1 LPKEQI
7 FIAMKKIIYAAVLS
21 TVIYTSG
28 YYLWVA
34 SSPIRFK
41 DESFQSGIASESVN
55 ASGPTFIDYD
65 NDGDIDIYV
74 VTEYHGEGQGNR
86 LFENQGDRMFVD
98 VAELR
103 GVDND
108 NALGRGASWGDYDND
123 GDMDL
128 AISNL
133 PPTDRSTHIP
143 TTLYKNLLKETGE
156 PNFQNVTRE
165 AQLFRKGNE
174 NDLEIG
180 GIGNTGAGI
189 AWADYDNDGDLDLY
203 WKCADFD
210 VENALFR
217 NNGDGT
223 FTDVTEET
231 GTGVLEF
238 VLEANSQGAPSWT
251 DANHDGY
258 VDLLVTNEGDKKILF
273 LNDQEGSFKNI
284 TSSFRPPSGVVFLNP
299 GNANGACIGDIDND
313 GDMDVFLPTSDQANR
328 LYISLLKDTGQLSY
342 KDITLTSGVS
352 NKSGARGCAMGDFDN
367 DGLIDIYVNN
377 GGLADT
383 LINDVIDIPIFV
395 QFYIAIEPDV
405 NKLFRNNGD
414 LTFSDLAWRSRAS
427 GYGVGSGVGTA
438 DLDEDGFLDIFFTNR
453 TFYTGGEQITKSDR
467 NYLLFNR
474 GNRNNWLTVNLVGEE
489 SNTNGYGAKVTLASD
504 DLTQYREAT
513 SAHGY
518 NSGNDP
524 RMHFGLGKKS
534 SVDFIEVIWPSG
546 KKTKLVN
553 PSINQ
558 TVTIKE

>member
-1 LPKEQI
+1 
-7 FIAMKKIIYAAVLS
+7 MKKIIYAVVLS

-251 DANHDGY
+251 DVNHDGY

-474 GNRNNWLTVNLVGEE
+474 GNRNNWLTINLVGEE

>member
-1 LPKEQI
+1 
-7 FIAMKKIIYAAVLS
+7 MKKIIYAIVLS
-21 TVIYTSG
+21 TFIYTSG
-28 YYLWVA
+28 YYVWVG
-34 SSPIRFK
+34 SSPIQFK
-41 DESFQSGIASESVN
+41 DESFQSGVASEGVN
-55 ASGPTFIDYD
+55 SSGPTFIDYD

-133 PPTDRSTHIP
+133 PPTDKSTHIP

-174 NDLEIG
+174 DDLKIG

-210 VENALFR
+210 IENALFR

-251 DANHDGY
+251 DVDHDGY

-284 TSSFRPPSGVVFLNP
+284 TTSFRPPSGVVFLNP

-313 GDMDVFLPTSDQANR
+313 GDMDVFLSTSDQANR

-352 NKSGARGCAMGDFDN
+352 HKSGARGCAMGDFDN

-414 LTFSDLAWRSRAS
+414 LTFSDLTWRSRAS

-453 TFYTGGEQITKSDR
+453 TFYTGGEQITESDR

-474 GNRNNWLTVNLVGEE
+474 GNRNNWLTVNLVGQE
-489 SNTNGYGAKVTLASD
+489 SNTNGYGAKVTLAAD

-524 RMHFGLGKKS
+524 RMHFGLGNKS
-534 SVDFIEVIWPSG
+534 SIDFIEVLWPSG
-546 KKTKLVN
+546 KKSKVMN

-558 TVTIKE
+558 TVTIEE

>member
-1 LPKEQI
+1 
-7 FIAMKKIIYAAVLS
+7 MKKIIYAVVLS
-21 TVIYTSG
+21 TFIYTSG
-28 YYLWVA
+28 YYVWVG
-34 SSPIRFK
+34 SSPIQFK
-41 DESFQSGIASESVN
+41 DESFQSGVASEGVN
-55 ASGPTFIDYD
+55 SSGPTFIDYD

-133 PPTDRSTHIP
+133 PPTDKSTHIP

-174 NDLEIG
+174 DDRKIG

-210 VENALFR
+210 IENALFR

-251 DANHDGY
+251 DVDHDGY

-284 TSSFRPPSGVVFLNP
+284 TTSFRPPSGVVFLNP

-313 GDMDVFLPTSDQANR
+313 GDMDVFLSTSDQANR
-328 LYISLLKDTGQLSY
+328 LYISLLKDTGQLNY

-352 NKSGARGCAMGDFDN
+352 HKSGARGCAMGDFDN

-414 LTFSDLAWRSRAS
+414 LTFSDLTWRSRAS

-453 TFYTGGEQITKSDR
+453 TFYTGGEQITESDR

-474 GNRNNWLTVNLVGEE
+474 GNRNNWLTVNLVGQE
-489 SNTNGYGAKVTLASD
+489 SNTNGYGAKVTLAAD
-504 DLTQYREAT
+504 DLTQHREAT

-524 RMHFGLGKKS
+524 RMHFGLGNKS
-534 SVDFIEVIWPSG
+534 SIDFIEVLWPSG
-546 KKTKLVN
+546 KKSKVMN

-558 TVTIKE
+558 TVTIEE

>member
-1 LPKEQI
+1 
-7 FIAMKKIIYAAVLS
+7 MKKIIYAIVLS
-21 TVIYTSG
+21 TFIYTSG
-28 YYLWVA
+28 YYVWVG
-34 SSPIRFK
+34 SSPIQFK
-41 DESFQSGIASESVN
+41 DESYQSGVASEGVN
-55 ASGPTFIDYD
+55 SSGPTFIDYD

-133 PPTDRSTHIP
+133 PPTDKSTHIP

-174 NDLEIG
+174 DDRKIG

-210 VENALFR
+210 IENALFR

-251 DANHDGY
+251 DVDHDGY

-284 TSSFRPPSGVVFLNP
+284 TTSFRPPSGVVFLNP

-313 GDMDVFLPTSDQANR
+313 GDMDVFLSTSDQANR
-328 LYISLLKDTGQLSY
+328 LYISLLKDTGQLNY

-352 NKSGARGCAMGDFDN
+352 HKSGARGCAMGDFDN

-414 LTFSDLAWRSRAS
+414 LTFSDLTWRSRAS

-453 TFYTGGEQITKSDR
+453 TFYTGGEQITESDR

-474 GNRNNWLTVNLVGEE
+474 GNRNNWLTVNLVGQE
-489 SNTNGYGAKVTLASD
+489 SNTNGYGAKVTLAAD
-504 DLTQYREAT
+504 DLTQHREAT

-524 RMHFGLGKKS
+524 RMHFGLGNKS
-534 SVDFIEVIWPSG
+534 SIDFIEVLWPSG
-546 KKTKLVN
+546 KKSKVMN

-558 TVTIKE
+558 TVTIEE

>member
-1 LPKEQI
+1 
-7 FIAMKKIIYAAVLS
+7 MKKIIYAVVLS

-174 NDLEIG
+174 NDLDIG

-352 NKSGARGCAMGDFDN
+352 NKSGARGCVMGDFDN

>member
-1 LPKEQI
+1 
-7 FIAMKKIIYAAVLS
+7 MKKIIYAIVLS
-21 TVIYTSG
+21 TAIYTSG
-28 YYLWVA
+28 YYVWVG
-34 SSPIRFK
+34 SSPIQFK
-41 DESFQSGIASESVN
+41 DESYQSGVASEGVN
-55 ASGPTFIDYD
+55 SSGPTFIDYD

-133 PPTDRSTHIP
+133 PPTDKSTHIP

-174 NDLEIG
+174 DDRKIG

-210 VENALFR
+210 IENALFR

-251 DANHDGY
+251 DVDHDGY

-284 TSSFRPPSGVVFLNP
+284 TTSFRPPSGVVFLNP

-313 GDMDVFLPTSDQANR
+313 GDMDVFLSTSDQANR

-352 NKSGARGCAMGDFDN
+352 HKSGARGCAMGDFDN

-414 LTFSDLAWRSRAS
+414 LTFSDLTWRSRAS

-453 TFYTGGEQITKSDR
+453 TFYTGGEQITESDR

-474 GNRNNWLTVNLVGEE
+474 GNRNNWLTVNLVGQE
-489 SNTNGYGAKVTLASD
+489 SNTNGYGARVTLAAD

-524 RMHFGLGKKS
+524 RMHFGLGNKS
-534 SVDFIEVIWPSG
+534 SIDFIEVLWPSG
-546 KKTKLVN
+546 KKSKVMN

-558 TVTIKE
+558 TVTIEE

>member
-1 LPKEQI
+1 
-7 FIAMKKIIYAAVLS
+7 MKKIIYAIVLS
-21 TVIYTSG
+21 TFIYTSG
-28 YYLWVA
+28 YYVWVG
-34 SSPIRFK
+34 SSPIQFK
-41 DESFQSGIASESVN
+41 DESYQSGVASEGVN
-55 ASGPTFIDYD
+55 SSGPTFIDYD

-86 LFENQGDRMFVD
+86 LFENQGDRMFAD

-133 PPTDRSTHIP
+133 PPTDKSTHIP

-174 NDLEIG
+174 DDRKIG

-210 VENALFR
+210 IENALFR

-251 DANHDGY
+251 DVDHDGY

-273 LNDQEGSFKNI
+273 LNDQKGSFKNI
-284 TSSFRPPSGVVFLNP
+284 TTSFRPPSGVVFLNP

-313 GDMDVFLPTSDQANR
+313 GDMDVFLSTSDQANR
-328 LYISLLKDTGQLSY
+328 LYISLLKDTGQLNY

-352 NKSGARGCAMGDFDN
+352 HKSGARGCAMGDFDN

-414 LTFSDLAWRSRAS
+414 LTFSDLTWRSRAS

-453 TFYTGGEQITKSDR
+453 TFYTGGEQITESDR

-474 GNRNNWLTVNLVGEE
+474 GNRNSWLTVNLVGQE
-489 SNTNGYGAKVTLASD
+489 SNTNGYGARVTLVAD

-524 RMHFGLGKKS
+524 RMHFGLGNKS
-534 SVDFIEVIWPSG
+534 SIDFIEVLWPSG
-546 KKTKLVN
+546 KKSKVMN

-558 TVTIKE
+558 TVNIEE

>member
-1 LPKEQI
+1 
-7 FIAMKKIIYAAVLS
+7 MKKIIYAIVLS
-21 TVIYTSG
+21 TAIYTSG
-28 YYLWVA
+28 YYVWVG
-34 SSPIRFK
+34 SSPIQFK
-41 DESFQSGIASESVN
+41 DESYQSGVASEGVN
-55 ASGPTFIDYD
+55 SSGPTFIDYD

-133 PPTDRSTHIP
+133 PPTDKSTHIP

-174 NDLEIG
+174 DDLKIG

-210 VENALFR
+210 IENALFR

-251 DANHDGY
+251 DVNHDGY

-284 TSSFRPPSGVVFLNP
+284 TTSFRPPSGVVFLNP

-313 GDMDVFLPTSDQANR
+313 GDMDVFLSTSDQANR

-352 NKSGARGCAMGDFDN
+352 HKSGARGCAMGDFDN

-414 LTFSDLAWRSRAS
+414 LTFSDLTWRSRAS

-453 TFYTGGEQITKSDR
+453 TFYTGGEQITESDR

-474 GNRNNWLTVNLVGEE
+474 GNRNNWLTVNLVGQE
-489 SNTNGYGAKVTLASD
+489 SNTNGYGAKVTLAAD

-524 RMHFGLGKKS
+524 RMHFGLGNKS
-534 SVDFIEVIWPSG
+534 SIDFIEVLWPSG
-546 KKTKLVN
+546 KKSKVMN

-558 TVTIKE
+558 TVTIEE

>member
-1 LPKEQI
+1 
-7 FIAMKKIIYAAVLS
+7 MKKIIYAVVLS

-174 NDLEIG
+174 NDLDIG

-251 DANHDGY
+251 DVNHDGY

-438 DLDEDGFLDIFFTNR
+438 DLDVDGFLDIFFTNR

-504 DLTQYREAT
+504 DLTQFREAT

>member
-1 LPKEQI
+1 LLKEQI
-7 FIAMKKIIYAAVLS
+7 FIAMKKIIYAIVLS
-21 TVIYTSG
+21 TAIYTSG
-28 YYLWVA
+28 YYVWVG
-34 SSPIRFK
+34 SSPIQFK
-41 DESFQSGIASESVN
+41 DESYQSGVASEGVN
-55 ASGPTFIDYD
+55 SSGPTFIDYD

-86 LFENQGDRMFVD
+86 LFENQGDRMFAD

-133 PPTDRSTHIP
+133 PPTDKSTHIP

-174 NDLEIG
+174 DDRKIG

-210 VENALFR
+210 IENALFR

-251 DANHDGY
+251 DVNHDGY

-273 LNDQEGSFKNI
+273 LNDQEGSFRNI
-284 TSSFRPPSGVVFLNP
+284 TTSFRPPSGVVFLNP

-313 GDMDVFLPTSDQANR
+313 GDLDVFLSTSDQANR
-328 LYISLLKDTGQLSY
+328 LYISLLKDTGQLNY

-352 NKSGARGCAMGDFDN
+352 HKSGARGCAMGDFDN

-414 LTFSDLAWRSRAS
+414 LTFSDLTWRSRAS

-453 TFYTGGEQITKSDR
+453 TFYTGGEQITESDR

-474 GNRNNWLTVNLVGEE
+474 GNRNSWLTVNLVGQE
-489 SNTNGYGAKVTLASD
+489 SNTNGYGARVTLVAD

-524 RMHFGLGKKS
+524 RMHFGLGNKS
-534 SVDFIEVIWPSG
+534 SIDFIEVLWPSG
-546 KKTKLVN
+546 KKSKVMN

-558 TVTIKE
+558 TVNIEE

>member
-1 LPKEQI
+1 
-7 FIAMKKIIYAAVLS
+7 MKKIIYAVVLS

-174 NDLEIG
+174 NDLDIG

-383 LINDVIDIPIFV
+383 LINVVIDIPIFV

>member
-1 LPKEQI
+1 
-7 FIAMKKIIYAAVLS
+7 MKKIIYAIVLS
-21 TVIYTSG
+21 TAIYTSG
-28 YYLWVA
+28 YYVWVG
-34 SSPIRFK
+34 SSPIQFK
-41 DESFQSGIASESVN
+41 DESFQSGVASEGVN
-55 ASGPTFIDYD
+55 SSGPTFIDYD

-133 PPTDRSTHIP
+133 PPTDKSTHIP

-174 NDLEIG
+174 DDRKIG

-210 VENALFR
+210 IENALFR

-251 DANHDGY
+251 DVDHDGY

-284 TSSFRPPSGVVFLNP
+284 TTSFRPPSGVVFLNP

-313 GDMDVFLPTSDQANR
+313 GDMDVFLSTSDQANR

-352 NKSGARGCAMGDFDN
+352 HKSGARGCAMGDFDN

-414 LTFSDLAWRSRAS
+414 LTFSDLTWRSRSS

-453 TFYTGGEQITKSDR
+453 TFYTGGEQITESDR

-474 GNRNNWLTVNLVGEE
+474 GNRNNWLTVNLVGQE
-489 SNTNGYGAKVTLASD
+489 SNTNGYGAKVTLAAD

-524 RMHFGLGKKS
+524 RMHFGLGNKS
-534 SVDFIEVIWPSG
+534 SIDFIEVLWPSG
-546 KKTKLVN
+546 KKSKVMN

-558 TVTIKE
+558 TVTIEE

>member
-1 LPKEQI
+1 
-7 FIAMKKIIYAAVLS
+7 MKKIIYAIVLS
-21 TVIYTSG
+21 TAIYTSG
-28 YYLWVA
+28 YYVWVG
-34 SSPIRFK
+34 SSPIQFK
-41 DESFQSGIASESVN
+41 DESFQSGVASEGVN
-55 ASGPTFIDYD
+55 SSGPTFIDYD

-86 LFENQGDRMFVD
+86 LFENQGDRMFAD

-133 PPTDRSTHIP
+133 PPTDKSTHIP

-174 NDLEIG
+174 DDRKIG

-210 VENALFR
+210 IENALFR

-251 DANHDGY
+251 DVNHDGY

-273 LNDQEGSFKNI
+273 LNDQEGSFRNI
-284 TSSFRPPSGVVFLNP
+284 TTSFRPPSGVVFLNP

-313 GDMDVFLPTSDQANR
+313 GDLDVFLSTSDQANR
-328 LYISLLKDTGQLSY
+328 LYISLLKDTGQLNY

-352 NKSGARGCAMGDFDN
+352 HKSGARGCAMGDFDN

-414 LTFSDLAWRSRAS
+414 LTFSDLTWRSRAS

-453 TFYTGGEQITKSDR
+453 TFYTGGEQITESDR

-474 GNRNNWLTVNLVGEE
+474 GNRNSWLTVNLVGQE
-489 SNTNGYGAKVTLASD
+489 SNTNGYGARVTLVAD

-524 RMHFGLGKKS
+524 RMHFGLGNKS
-534 SVDFIEVIWPSG
+534 SIDFIEVLWPSG
-546 KKTKLVN
+546 KKSKVMN

-558 TVTIKE
+558 TVNIEE

>member
-1 LPKEQI
+1 
-7 FIAMKKIIYAAVLS
+7 MKKIIYAAVLS

-174 NDLEIG
+174 NDLDIG

-251 DANHDGY
+251 DVNHDGY

-284 TSSFRPPSGVVFLNP
+284 TSSFRTPSGVVFLNP

-504 DLTQYREAT
+504 DLTQFREVT

-524 RMHFGLGKKS
+524 RIHFGLGKKS

>member
-1 LPKEQI
+1 
-7 FIAMKKIIYAAVLS
+7 M
-21 TVIYTSG
+21 
-28 YYLWVA
+28 
-34 SSPIRFK
+34 
-41 DESFQSGIASESVN
+41 ASEGVN
-55 ASGPTFIDYD
+55 SSGPTFIDYD

-86 LFENQGDRMFVD
+86 LFENQGNRIFID
-98 VAELR
+98 VASIR
-103 GVDND
+103 GVDNE

-133 PPTDRSTHIP
+133 PPTDKSTHIP

-156 PNFQNVTRE
+156 PNFENVTIE

-174 NDLEIG
+174 NDRKIG

-210 VENALFR
+210 IDSALFR

-223 FTDVTEET
+223 FTDVTDET
-231 GTGVLEF
+231 GAGVLQF

-251 DANHDGY
+251 DVDHDGY
-258 VDLLVTNEGDKKILF
+258 IDLLVTNEGDKKILF
-273 LNDQEGSFKNI
+273 LNDQKGSFKNI
-284 TSSFRPPSGVVFLNP
+284 TNSFRPPSGVAFLNP

-313 GDMDVFLPTSDQANR
+313 GDMDVFLPTADQANR

-342 KDITLTSGVS
+342 KDITLSSGVGH
-352 NKSGARGCAMGDFDN
+352 KSGARGCAMGDFDN

-414 LTFSDLAWRSRAS
+414 LTFSDLTWRSRAS

-453 TFYTGGEQITKSDR
+453 TFYTGGEQITESDR
-467 NYLLFNR
+467 NYLLFNK
-474 GNRNNWLTVNLVGEE
+474 GNKNNWLKIELIGTD
-489 SNTNGYGAKVTLASD
+489 SNTNGYGARVSVASN
-504 DLTQYREAT
+504 DLTLYREAT

-524 RMHFGLGKKS
+524 RIHFGLGEKD

-546 KKTKLVN
+546 KKSKLLN

-558 TVTIKE
+558 TVIIKE

>member
-1 LPKEQI
+1 
-7 FIAMKKIIYAAVLS
+7 MKKIIYAVVLS

-174 NDLEIG
+174 NDLDIG

-273 LNDQEGSFKNI
+273 LNNQEGSFKNI

-367 DGLIDIYVNN
+367 DGLIDIYVYN

>member
-1 LPKEQI
+1 
-7 FIAMKKIIYAAVLS
+7 MKKIIYAIVLS
-21 TVIYTSG
+21 TVVYTSG
-28 YYLWVA
+28 YYVWVG
-34 SSPIRFK
+34 SSPIQFK
-41 DESFQSGIASESVN
+41 DESYQSGVASEGVN
-55 ASGPTFIDYD
+55 SSGPTFIDYD

-133 PPTDRSTHIP
+133 PPTDKSTHIP

-174 NDLEIG
+174 DDRKIG

-210 VENALFR
+210 IENALFR

-251 DANHDGY
+251 DVDHDGY

-284 TSSFRPPSGVVFLNP
+284 TTSFRPPSGVVFLNP

-313 GDMDVFLPTSDQANR
+313 GDMDVFLSTSDQANR

-352 NKSGARGCAMGDFDN
+352 HKSGARGCAMGDFDN

-414 LTFSDLAWRSRAS
+414 LTFSDLTWRSRAS

-453 TFYTGGEQITKSDR
+453 TFYTGGEQITESDR

-474 GNRNNWLTVNLVGEE
+474 GNRNNWLTVNLVGQE
-489 SNTNGYGAKVTLASD
+489 SNTNGYGARVTLAAD

-524 RMHFGLGKKS
+524 RMHFGLGNKS
-534 SVDFIEVIWPSG
+534 SIDFIEVLWPSG
-546 KKTKLVN
+546 KKSKVMN

-558 TVTIKE
+558 TVTIEE

>member
-1 LPKEQI
+1 
-7 FIAMKKIIYAAVLS
+7 MKKIIYLIVLS

-28 YYLWVA
+28 YYVWVG

-41 DESFQSGIASESVN
+41 DESHQSGIASVGVN
-55 ASGPTFIDYD
+55 SSGPTFIDYD

-86 LFENQGDRMFVD
+86 LFENQGDRVFID
-98 VAELR
+98 VASIR
-103 GVDND
+103 GVDNE

-123 GDMDL
+123 GDIDL

-133 PPTDRSTHIP
+133 PPTDKSKHIP

-156 PNFQNVTRE
+156 PNFENVTIE
-165 AQLFRKGNE
+165 AQLFRKDNE
-174 NDLEIG
+174 NDRKIG

-223 FTDVTEET
+223 FTDVTDET
-231 GTGVLEF
+231 GTGVLDF
-238 VLEANSQGAPSWT
+238 VLEGNSQGAPSWT
-251 DANHDGY
+251 DADHDGY
-258 VDLLVTNEGDKKILF
+258 VDLLVTNEGDRKILF
-273 LNDQEGSFKNI
+273 LNDQKGSFKNI
-284 TSSFRPPSGVVFLNP
+284 TTSFRPPSGTAFLNP

-313 GDMDVFLPTSDQANR
+313 GDMDVFLPTADQANR
-328 LYISLLKDTGQLSY
+328 LYISLLNDTGQLSY
-342 KDITLTSGVS
+342 KDITLSSGVS
-352 NKSGARGCAMGDFDN
+352 HKAGARGCAMGDFDN

-405 NKLFRNNGD
+405 NKLYRNNGD
-414 LTFSDLAWRSRAS
+414 LTFSDLTWRSRAS

-453 TFYTGGEQITKSDR
+453 TFYTGGEQITESDR
-467 NYLLFNR
+467 NYLLFNK
-474 GNRNNWLTVNLVGEE
+474 GNRNNWLKINLLGKE
-489 SNTNGYGAKVTLASD
+489 SNTNGYGARVMMSSG
-504 DLTQYREAT
+504 DLKQYREAT

-524 RMHFGLGKKS
+524 RMHFGLGKAS
-534 SVDFIEVIWPSG
+534 SVDLIEVIWPSG
-546 KKTKLVN
+546 KRSEVIQ

-558 TVTIKE
+558 TITIKE

>member
-1 LPKEQI
+1 
-7 FIAMKKIIYAAVLS
+7 MKKIIYAVVLS

-174 NDLEIG
+174 NDLDIG

-251 DANHDGY
+251 DVNHDGY

-558 TVTIKE
+558 TITIKE

>member
-1 LPKEQI
+1 
-7 FIAMKKIIYAAVLS
+7 MKKIIYAIVLS
-21 TVIYTSG
+21 TVVYTSG
-28 YYLWVA
+28 YYVWVG
-34 SSPIRFK
+34 SSPIQFK
-41 DESFQSGIASESVN
+41 DESFQSGVASEGVN
-55 ASGPTFIDYD
+55 SSGPTFIDYD

-133 PPTDRSTHIP
+133 PPTDKSTHIP
-143 TTLYKNLLKETGE
+143 TTLYRNLLKETGE

-174 NDLEIG
+174 DDRKIG

-210 VENALFR
+210 IENALFR

-251 DANHDGY
+251 DVDHDGY

-284 TSSFRPPSGVVFLNP
+284 TTSFRPPSGVVFLNP

-313 GDMDVFLPTSDQANR
+313 GDMDVFLSTSDQANR

-342 KDITLTSGVS
+342 KDVTLTSGVS
-352 NKSGARGCAMGDFDN
+352 HKSGARGCAMGDFDN

-414 LTFSDLAWRSRAS
+414 LTFSDLTWRSRAS

-453 TFYTGGEQITKSDR
+453 TFYTGGEQITESDR

-474 GNRNNWLTVNLVGEE
+474 GNRNNWLTVNLVGQE
-489 SNTNGYGAKVTLASD
+489 SNTNGYGARVTLAAD

-524 RMHFGLGKKS
+524 RMHFGLGNKS
-534 SVDFIEVIWPSG
+534 SIDFIEVLWPSG
-546 KKTKLVN
+546 KKSKVMN

-558 TVTIKE
+558 TVTIEE

>member
-1 LPKEQI
+1 
-7 FIAMKKIIYAAVLS
+7 MKKIIYAIVLS

-28 YYLWVA
+28 YYLWVV

-74 VTEYHGEGQGNR
+74 VTEFHGEGQGNR
-86 LFENQGDRMFVD
+86 LFENQGNRIFLD
-98 VAELR
+98 VAQLR

-174 NDLEIG
+174 NDREIG

-203 WKCADFD
+203 WKSADFD

-217 NNGDGT
+217 NNGDAT

-231 GTGVLEF
+231 GTGVLQF

-251 DANHDGY
+251 DVNHDGY
-258 VDLLVTNEGDKKILF
+258 IDLLVTNEGDKKILF

-284 TSSFRPPSGVVFLNP
+284 TNSFRPPSGVVFLNP

-328 LYISLLKDTGQLSY
+328 LYISLLKDTGQLNY

-352 NKSGARGCAMGDFDN
+352 HKSGARGCAMGDFDN

-414 LTFSDLAWRSRAS
+414 LTFSDLTWRSRAS

-474 GNRNNWLTVNLVGEE
+474 GNKNNWSIVSLIGQE
-489 SNTNGYGAKVTLASD
+489 SNTNGYGAKVI
-504 DLTQYREAT
+504 LTSGELVQHREAS

-524 RMHFGLGKKS
+524 RLHFGLGKQS
-534 SVDFIEVIWPSG
+534 TIDLIEVQWPSG
-546 KKTKLVN
+546 KKSMIQN
-553 PSINQ
+553 PTINQ
-558 TVTIKE
+558 TIIIKE